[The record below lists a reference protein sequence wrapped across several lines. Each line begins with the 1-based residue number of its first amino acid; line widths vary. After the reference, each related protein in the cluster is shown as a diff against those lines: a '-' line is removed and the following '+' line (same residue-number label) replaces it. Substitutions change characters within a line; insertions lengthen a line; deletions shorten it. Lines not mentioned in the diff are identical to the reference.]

1 MAAES
6 EGNKKYRTNL
16 DEYKWKD
23 FFEEF
28 QSESPRAAVIISCAF
43 LDSLLRDLIGSFLV
57 DDTKKVDELLGSDD
71 GSEAPLSSFSARNKT
86 AYCLG
91 LITKKEFDDLNLIRK
106 IRNRFAHRLH
116 GYSFENKEII
126 DWCNSLQTPIMFK
139 EVLPEVLKS
148 YRDRYVFSVSM
159 LVNQLGLRILS
170 TQRKRLTILER

>member
-1 MAAES
+1 MATDTDGS
-6 EGNKKYRTNL
+6 KKYRTNL

-28 QSESPRAAVIISCAF
+28 QGESPRAAVIISCAF
-43 LDSLLRDLIGSFLV
+43 LDSLLRDLICSFMI
-57 DDTKKVDELLGSDD
+57 DDAKKVDELLGGED
-71 GSEAPLSSFSARNKT
+71 GSEAPISSFSARIKT

-91 LITKKEFDDLNLIRK
+91 LVTKKEFDDLNLIRR

-116 GYSFENKEII
+116 GYSFENQEII

-139 EVLPEVLKS
+139 EVLPSVLKS
-148 YRDRYVFSVSM
+148 YRDRYVFTVSM

-170 TQRKRLTILER
+170 TQRKRLTILEA